1 MNDIII
7 CGYGTVGKKVAERLQ
22 NNDISYIAIDE
33 KDIFDND
40 SNIIVGNAASEE
52 VLKQAG
58 IENAK
63 TIIAVTNSDVT
74 NTFITLLAKNINKD
88 ITILARVVEMEN
100 IEKLNRAG
108 ADYVFPMAM
117 TGRFIAKSAIEPF
130 VADFLDMINFK
141 GGIEIFQVEVSDK
154 SIFANSTIRKAD
166 IWNKTKTHILA
177 IKRGNQTIYSLSE
190 DEQIKPGDTL
200 LVIGTSEQIK
210 TLHNLADPEKTI
222 EVTDK

>member
-7 CGYGTVGKKVAERLQ
+7 CGYGTVGKKVAERLKK
-22 NNDISYIAIDE
+22 NDISYIAIDE
-33 KDIFDND
+33 KDRFDDD
-40 SNIIVGNAASEE
+40 SNIILGNAASEE

-63 TIIAVTNSDVT
+63 TIIAVTNNDVT
-74 NTFITLLAKNINKD
+74 NTFITLLAKNINKN

-130 VADFLDMINFK
+130 VADFLDMINLK
-141 GGIEIFQVEVSDK
+141 GGIEIFQIDVSDNSK
-154 SIFANSTIRKAD
+154 IANSSIKKAD
-166 IWNKTKTHILA
+166 IWKRTKTHILA
-177 IKRGNQTIYSLSE
+177 IKRGNQTIYSISE

-200 LVIGTSEQIK
+200 LVIGSGEQIK
-210 TLHNLADPEKTI
+210 ALHNLADPEKTI
-222 EVTDK
+222 QTINK